1 MSLPP
6 RSAPAAER
14 SEVAFCLLYYNSHK
28 FDRGAMEIE
37 AKFAVPNEKTFAR
50 LQAIEQLAGYALSA
64 SKTKQVLDTFL
75 DTPDRVILRSG
86 HVCRRRQV
94 GDQIIMTLKSGHT
107 IEGAVHRREE
117 LEVTLLHDLPIA
129 QWPDSEI
136 RDRLMTI
143 VGDVALLP
151 LFDQHQTRIVRMMAQ
166 GDRTVAEWSLDHVE
180 LSIGG
185 KEQTYSEVEVEL
197 KEQGTEEDLATIAAC
212 LRNDWGLQPEPRS
225 KFSRGLALLMGH
237 G

>member
-1 MSLPP
+1 
-6 RSAPAAER
+6 
-14 SEVAFCLLYYNSHK
+14 
-28 FDRGAMEIE
+28 MEIE
-37 AKFAVPNEKTFAR
+37 AKFAVPDERTFAR
-50 LQAIEQLAGYALSA
+50 LQASEQLAGYALSA

-75 DTPDRVILRSG
+75 DTPDRAILRSG

-117 LEVTLLHDLPIA
+117 LEVALSKDLPIA
-129 QWPDSEI
+129 QWPGSEI

-143 VGDVALLP
+143 VGDVTLLP

-185 KEQTYSEVEVEL
+185 KEQTYLEVEVEL
-197 KEQGTEEDLATIAAC
+197 KEQGTEEDLAAIAAC
-212 LRNDWGLQPEPRS
+212 LKNDWGLQPEPRS